1 MTIGATRIRALA
13 DKFKKEP
20 AQSAQ
25 EEIVSAPKE
34 KQIQPAK
41 VELQFVNIPLGEPV
55 KEEEETCST

>member
-20 AQSAQ
+20 VQSAQ
-25 EEIVSAPKE
+25 EETVSAPQE
-34 KQIQPAK
+34 KQIQPGK
-41 VELQFVNIPLGEPV
+41 VELQFVNIPLKEPM